1 MNTINEIVINE
12 NPVDVILF
20 LTNKAGI
27 DHPRLD
33 RLYSLN
39 GWPHLNNMLLIEL
52 IQTMKFEG
60 LIESK
65 NGRYVRG
72 PHWKPPQF
80 LLDKKYSL

>member
-39 GWPHLNNMLLIEL
+39 NWPHINNNML
-52 IQTMKFEG
+52 
-60 LIESK
+60 
-65 NGRYVRG
+65 
-72 PHWKPPQF
+72 
-80 LLDKKYSL
+80 